1 MDRCGE
7 GEKLVKQPKQVIKIN
22 PYFLLHYRLKKKK
35 LSRNVV
41 KATLNLSIALFLLFQ
56 GAPQRP
62 RWNCSAI
69 ATNETV
75 GCMVPKYVNSTTC
88 MYLGCCWNDTQ
99 ADATDKCYTKR

>member
-1 MDRCGE
+1 M
-7 GEKLVKQPKQVIKIN
+7 EKEKNWSNNQNKLKNKPL
-22 PYFLLHYRLKKKK
+22 FSASLSDKKKNR

-62 RWNCSAI
+62 GWNCSAI